1 VFREEAV
8 VQVREI
14 MTGSVATVGPDSSA
28 KAAAEVMASRGFAAL
43 PVVDDSR
50 AVIGIVAEAD
60 VLRSRLP
67 QDPRLH
73 LRRDDVDPPI
83 PPLLVRGV
91 MTTPVRTV
99 PATADVADLAH
110 FFLDEGLRSVPV
122 LDGDRL
128 VGIVSRRD
136 VLKALGRPDDEIGRE
151 VRRLVESYTG
161 RADAWTVEVDE
172 GVVSLTEPAVVPPQV
187 APPADARNAAGADIA
202 DTDAS
207 VEATAVGTLA
217 RTVAGV
223 VAVRFGPGLSAERVG
238 AAALSAADGP
248 APSP

>member
-1 VFREEAV
+1 
-8 VQVREI
+8 
-14 MTGSVATVGPDSSA
+14 MTRSVTTVAPDSSA
-28 KAAAEVMASRGFAAL
+28 KTAAEVMATGGFAAL
-43 PVVDDSR
+43 PVLDADR
-50 AVIGIVAEAD
+50 ALVGIVAEAD

-73 LRRDDVDPPI
+73 LRRADAVTPV

-110 FFLDEGLRSVPV
+110 LFLDEGLRSVPV

-136 VLKALGRPDDEIGRE
+136 VLRALGRPDEEIARE

-161 RADAWTVEVDE
+161 RADGWTVEVSE
-172 GVVSLTEPAVVPPQV
+172 GVVSLSGRV
-187 APPADARNAAGADIA
+187 APRHVADRDGGGPRPGTAEED
-202 DTDAS
+202 DA
-207 VEATAVGTLA
+207 VEATAVRTLA

-223 VAVRFGPGLSAERVG
+223 VAVRTAPGTPT
-238 AAALSAADGP
+238 AAAP
-248 APSP
+248 TAP

>member
-1 VFREEAV
+1 VVREGAV

-14 MTGSVATVGPDSSA
+14 MTTQVTAVGPDSSA
-28 KAAAEVMASRGFAAL
+28 KSAGQLMADRGFAAL

-50 AVIGIVAEAD
+50 ALIGIVAEAD

-73 LRRDDVDPPI
+73 LRRNTADAPI
-83 PPLLVRGV
+83 PALLVRGV

-99 PATADVADLAH
+99 PATADVADLAR

-122 LDGDRL
+122 LEGDRL

-136 VLKALGRPDDEIGRE
+136 VLRSLARPDDEIGRE

-161 RADAWTVEVDE
+161 RRDAWAVTVTE
-172 GVVSLTEPAVVPPQV
+172 GVVDLHLPAAMPPVPAIADADEDPAV
-187 APPADARNAAGADIA
+187 D
-202 DTDAS
+202 
-207 VEATAVGTLA
+207 VETVRTLA
-217 RTVAGV
+217 RTVPGV
-223 VAVRFGPGLSAERVG
+223 VGVRLHPDAGSSA
-238 AAALSAADGP
+238 
-248 APSP
+248 